1 MIMLLRKI
9 ENEINGKIQDDFSN
23 FFNGTSPGCGSGGD
37 GNLGCL
43 IKGIQSS
50 AVLEDWKTVRKFSS
64 ENLIKYKDRENFIP
78 FLFAMVFR
86 GFRMKSLSFVPL
98 FISSDGGS
106 KDNRYFICNDKKKDI
121 AEETKRIERLL
132 CKNVISELKFTDSD
146 FDKLEEE
153 YKKYTVCHLYE
164 ETKDEINSMR
174 KVPKK
179 RTKEKNDVFF
189 RN

>member
-1 MIMLLRKI
+1 MLLRKI